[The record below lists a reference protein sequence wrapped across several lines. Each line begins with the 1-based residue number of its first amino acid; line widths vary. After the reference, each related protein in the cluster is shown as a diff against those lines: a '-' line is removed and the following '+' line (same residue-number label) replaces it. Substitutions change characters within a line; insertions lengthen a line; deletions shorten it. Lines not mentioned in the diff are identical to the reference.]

1 MAQLNRISLVSL
13 LALGIAMPAMAQETG
28 AAPQADDQPPVA
40 ETEDRDVV
48 VITANKREETVQ
60 DIAVAVTAITSE
72 AKQELGI
79 ITVTDLTN
87 VTPGLSYTP
96 GNERVTL
103 RGIGRLSNSFGA
115 DPGVANYNDGLYT
128 PFAVMAGKDATLIQ
142 RVEVLRGPQGTL
154 YGRNAIG
161 GAINT
166 ISKRPTD
173 DLAID
178 FKLGAGSFGYNNVVA
193 AVSGPITDSVR
204 YRVAGQ
210 REQRDG
216 IDFNYGTNENQG
228 WEIDDYYYEG
238 QLEGEIGDRFTWW
251 LKVADSGYEKAGPP
265 GGATATF
272 STSPYLSTFNPSGSV
287 NPNPAF
293 AYSNPAVISYTQT
306 GNRTDNPFATNGEHA
321 YNTNYAATAKLDQY
335 DEAIFEGVYSFD
347 NFDLKYVGGYTFYD
361 YKLASDGDGT
371 AIDSIT
377 YNAVNSTNPLCALPA
392 SFTGYTPS
400 AMAGFAIPAF
410 CYTTAPRTI
419 YPDVINLYAE
429 SRALFS
435 NEINLISTSDG
446 PLQWIVG
453 AYAYQE
459 NSKQPGQVQTLPNEP
474 IANSYLNPPR
484 TARPFEPAQALALV
498 ANPNRYLQYF
508 SNTSLFNAY
517 GVFGQADYEFNDQL
531 KFTFGLRYSQDIK
544 QSKEEAFLGCYILCT
559 ANGGTLFT
567 NITGTQYGAVLD
579 SDPAVVGYDAS
590 IDARGFGVRTLKGE
604 WEAVTGTAGVEYRPW
619 DDTLT
624 FAKYSRG
631 YKAGGFNNLG
641 FALNPYTESEFVDS
655 YEAGWKQT
663 WADFGLTTNAA
674 VFLYTYT
681 DAQAPLS
688 VITNVGGT
696 QTAST
701 QFVNLPEVETT
712 GFELEGNWNPIDDLN
727 IGFTYAYLNAEITES
742 GTYVD
747 PSRDARCHSSNT
759 PAVSATCVQTAGPT
773 FANIPNDPTARRSV
787 EGNTLSQTPKHKVA
801 LNASYRF
808 NMEDGSYF
816 LPTVSYSWRDE
827 FYDSFF
833 NNDNELSPA
842 YDNIDARLNWR
853 SSDEILGMTFWV
865 RNLTDEVQN
874 TSISANG
881 FRNEDNGRYQTFSY
895 TPPRMWGVDLL
906 INY

>member
-1 MAQLNRISLVSL
+1 MAHQYRIPFVSL
-13 LALGIAMPAMAQETG
+13 LALSAAMPAFAQEG
-28 AAPQADDQPPVA
+28 PQPPV
-40 ETEDRDVV
+40 ETETGRDVV

-60 DIAVAVTAITSE
+60 DVAVAVTAVTSE
-72 AKQELGI
+72 NKQELGI

-87 VTPGLSYTP
+87 ITPGLSYTP

-103 RGIGRLSNSFGA
+103 RGIGRLTNSFGA

-128 PFAVMAGKDATLIQ
+128 PFAVMAGKDSLLID

-166 ISKRPTD
+166 ISKRPND
-173 DLAID
+173 EFGVD
-178 FKLGAGSFGYNNVVA
+178 FKLGLGSFGYTNVVG
-193 AVSGPITDSVR
+193 AVTGPITDSIR
-204 YRVAGQ
+204 YRVAAQ

-216 IDFNYGTNENQG
+216 IDFNYGNNETQG

-238 QLEGEIGDRFTWW
+238 QLEGEIGDRFSWW
-251 LKVADSGYEKAGPP
+251 LKVADSGYDKAGPP

-272 STSPYLSTFNPSGSV
+272 STAPYLGVFNPSGSV

-306 GNRTDNPFATNGEHA
+306 GTRTDNPFATNGEHA

-335 DEAIFEGVYSFD
+335 DEAIFEGVYATDWFD
-347 NFDLKYVGGYTFYD
+347 IKYVGGYTFYD

-371 AIDSIT
+371 PIDSVT
-377 YNAVNSTNPLCALPA
+377 YNGVNSTNPLCALPA

-400 AMAGFAIPAF
+400 AMAGFGIPAF

-419 YPDVINLYAE
+419 FPDVINTYAE
-429 SRALFS
+429 SRSLFS
-435 NEINLISTSDG
+435 NEINLISTTDG
-446 PLQWIVG
+446 PLQWIAG
-453 AYAYQE
+453 IYQYQE

-474 IANSYLNPPR
+474 LANSYFNLTSGSFIN
-484 TARPFEPAQALALV
+484 
-498 ANPNRYLQYF
+498 NPNRYLQYF

-517 GVFGQADYEFNDQL
+517 GVYGQADYTLNDQL
-531 KFTFGLRYSQDIK
+531 KFTAGLRYSKDLK
-544 QSKEEAFLGCYILCT
+544 QSQEEAFLACYILCT
-559 ANGGTLFT
+559 AQGLPIYS
-567 NITGTQYGAVLD
+567 NITSAQYAAVIAAN
-579 SDPAVVGYDAS
+579 PATAGYDAV
-590 IDARGFGVRTLKGE
+590 IDSRGFGVRTLKNE
-604 WEAVTGTAGVEYRPW
+604 WEAVTGTAGVEFRPW

-663 WADFGLTTNAA
+663 WADLGLTTNAA
-674 VFLYTYT
+674 IFLYNYT

-688 VITNVGGT
+688 VITTNPTTGQ

-742 GTYVD
+742 GVYAD
-747 PSRDARCHSSNT
+747 PTRDARCHSANT
-759 PAVSATCVQTAGPT
+759 PAVSATCVQTVGPT

-787 EGNTLSQTPKHKVA
+787 VGNTLSQTPQNKVA

-808 NMEDGSYF
+808 SMEDGSYF

-833 NNDNELSPA
+833 NNENEISPA

-853 SSDEILGMTFWV
+853 SSDEGLGLTLWV
-865 RNLTDEVQN
+865 RNLTDEQQN

-881 FRNEDNGRYQTFSY
+881 FRNEDSGRYQTFSF

-906 INY
+906 VNY

>member
-1 MAQLNRISLVSL
+1 MAQQYRISMLSL
-13 LALGIAMPAMAQETG
+13 LALGAAMPAFAQEG
-28 AAPQADDQPPVA
+28 PQSEPQADNG
-40 ETEDRDVV
+40 RDVV
-48 VITANKREETVQ
+48 VITANKREETLQ
-60 DIAVAVTAITSE
+60 DVAVAVTAITAE
-72 AKQELGI
+72 DKQELGI

-103 RGIGRLSNSFGA
+103 RGIGRLTNSFGA

-128 PFAVMAGKDATLIQ
+128 PFAVMAGKDSLFIQ

-173 DLAID
+173 DFSTD
-178 FKLGAGSFGYNNVVA
+178 FKLGLGSYGYTNIAA
-193 AVSGPITDSVR
+193 AVSGPITDDIR

-216 IDFNYGTNENQG
+216 IDYNYGTGKKQG
-228 WEIDDYYYEG
+228 WEIDDYYYEA
-238 QLEGEIGDRFTWW
+238 QLEGDLGDRFSWW
-251 LKVADSGYEKAGPP
+251 LKVADSGYDKAGPP

-272 STSPYLSTFNPSGSV
+272 SSAPYLANFNPSGSV

-306 GNRTDNPFATNGEHA
+306 GTRTDNPFATNGEHA

-335 DEAIFEGVYSFD
+335 DEAIAEAVYSADGFD
-347 NFDLKYVGGYTFYD
+347 IKYVGGYTFYD
-361 YKLASDGDGT
+361 YKLTSDGDGT
-371 AIDSIT
+371 ALDSVT
-377 YNAVNSTNPLCALPA
+377 YNGVNATNPACALPA

-400 AMAGFAIPAF
+400 AMAGFGIPAF
-410 CYTTAPRTI
+410 CFTTAPRTI
-419 YPDVINLYAE
+419 FPDVLNLYAE
-429 SRALFS
+429 SRSLFS
-435 NEINLISTSDG
+435 NEINLISTAEG

-459 NSKQPGQVQTLPNEP
+459 NSKQPGQVQTLNNEP
-474 IANSYLNPPR
+474 LAGSYLNPPR
-484 TARPFEPAQALALV
+484 AATANEAAQAAGIL

-517 GVFGQADYEFNDQL
+517 GLFGQADYTLNDQL
-531 KFTFGLRYSQDIK
+531 KFTFGLRYSKDIK
-544 QSKEEAFLGCYILCT
+544 ESKEEAFLGCYILCT

-567 NITGTQYGAVLD
+567 NITGSQYAGALD
-579 SDPAVVGYDAS
+579 ANPAVVGYDADL
-590 IDARGFGVRTLKGE
+590 DARGFAVRNLKGD

-619 DDTLT
+619 DDSL
-624 FAKYSRG
+624 FFGKYSRG

-641 FALNPYTESEFVDS
+641 FASNPYTDAEFVDS

-663 WADFGLTTNAA
+663 WDGLNLTTNAA
-674 VFLYTYT
+674 VFLYKYT
-681 DAQAPLS
+681 DAQAPLG
-688 VITNVGGT
+688 VVTTNPT
-696 QTAST
+696 TLQQSTST

-712 GFELEGNWNPIDDLN
+712 GFELEGNWNPIDPLN
-727 IGFTYAYLNAEITES
+727 IGFTYAYLNAEITQS
-742 GTYVD
+742 GVYAD
-747 PSRDARCHSSNT
+747 PSRDARCVGAT
-759 PAVSATCVQTAGPT
+759 PTAAVTCSATFTTPRDA
-773 FANIPNDPTARRSV
+773 TARRSV
-787 EGNTLSQTPKHKVA
+787 EGNTLSQTPKNKVA
-801 LNASYRF
+801 INASYRF
-808 NMEDGSYF
+808 DMEDGSYF
-816 LPTVSYSWRDE
+816 LPTISYSWRDK

-833 NNDNELSPA
+833 NNANELSPS
-842 YDNIDARLNWR
+842 YDNLDARLNWKTA
-853 SSDEILGMTFWV
+853 DDLLGITVWV
-865 RNLTDEVQN
+865 RNLTDEQQN

-881 FRNEDNGRYQTFSY
+881 FRNEDSGRYQTFSY

-906 INY
+906 VHY